1 MLFYIKNNSSLVL
14 MAPSKASKGPLIA
27 RKLTTNYWKHSSQEL
42 LKKTLIRHRKYKE
55 PWTQANGKDN
65 IGTVLTSHRC
75 MCLTCLEM
83 ASQTARTGP
92 RLSTTLPETKSSGS
106 GQCLV
111 PRRMF
116 LKVYE
121 MPLKFLLFFYYCFW
135 TLPALLPSFS
145 FFSQKGCCNWTHRS
159 SPPEQMRVCIVLFCS
174 HPL

>member
-14 MAPSKASKGPLIA
+14 MAPSKASKGPLIS
-27 RKLTTNYWKHSSQEL
+27 RKLATNYWKHSSQEL

-55 PWTQANGKDN
+55 PWTQAHGKDN
-65 IGTVLTSHRC
+65 LGTVLTSHRC
-75 MCLTCLEM
+75 MCFTCLGM

-92 RLSTTLPETKSSGS
+92 RLSTTLPETKSSGP

-121 MPLKFLLFFYYCFW
+121 MSLKFLLFFYSAF
-135 TLPALLPSFS
+135 LLFLPSFLPS
-145 FFSQKGCCNWTHRS
+145 HFLAKRDVATELTV
-159 SPPEQMRVCIVLFCS
+159 PPLLSRWGFV
-174 HPL
+174 